1 MKGWKCNGDT
11 STASECGC
19 GSENSGRWS
28 PPVSG
33 RPCAAGRSSARQQ
46 QQHAAARHSENRDM
60 AGLGRSHGGRR
71 TKATDLETCAPASRD
86 LYIQTRCRHP
96 TDWFLLPNWAWQ
108 RFGKQA
114 KVTKKKIW
122 QANIRTL
129 VRFFGNKQQTRLQRC
144 ECIHAC
150 KEPKSI
156 SRCRPSFAF
165 SISGSLYYLFDFG
178 IRNFAT
184 LKKCQKMSGWNF
196 TGFGCS

>member
-1 MKGWKCNGDT
+1 VKGWKCNGDT

-60 AGLGRSHGGRR
+60 AWLGRSHGGRR
-71 TKATDLETCAPASRD
+71 TKATDLETCAPGSRD
-86 LYIQTRCRHP
+86 LYIQTRCRGQIGFCYRIGL
-96 TDWFLLPNWAWQ
+96 DKDLESKRKLP
-108 RFGKQA
+108 
-114 KVTKKKIW
+114 KKKIW